1 MTNLPNLARPA
12 ALFAAALLFGV
23 AQAPDAA
30 AQGAGWQQQW
40 NGWVEAAKKEGE
52 VIVIVGPGQSFRDG
66 VMGFAKAYPDIK
78 LSVSGQHI
86 RDVLPRVLRER
97 EAGIY
102 SADVMIG
109 AVGAGVFLEWIPKG
123 VLTDI
128 KSTLIRGDVLDDKNW
143 LCGFGWGWMDK
154 AKKYN
159 IGFSASAT
167 PDVWVNREQVSEAD
181 LPKAASSFKQLMAEK
196 LAGKISWQDPREL
209 GQGQNVSALIMKA
222 HGEDFLK
229 EFIVKQKPIFTRD
242 TRQQAEW
249 IIRNRY
255 PIAMGLD
262 ETLLGEFKKEG
273 LGQKVE
279 PIHFA
284 EGSTMIPGFGV
295 MAMFDKAPHP
305 NAAKVFANWM
315 LTREAQEEYHRA
327 TRQNSR
333 RTDVPTFAQS
343 SVPQASACEAAV
355 DLQKE
360 EFAPLRGGSGKV
372 AAAAYEQVR

>member
-1 MTNLPNLARPA
+1 MIRLINSARPA
-12 ALFAAALLFGV
+12 VLFAAAALFV
-23 AQAPDAA
+23 LAQISGAA
-30 AQGAGWQQQW
+30 AQGWQQQW
-40 NGWVEAAKKEGE
+40 NQLVDAAKKEGE

-66 VMGFAKAYPDIK
+66 VQGFAKAFPDIK
-78 LSVSGQHI
+78 LNIFTQHI

-109 AVGAGVFLEWIPKG
+109 AVGAGVFMEWIPKG

-128 KSTLIRGDVLDDKNW
+128 KSTLIRPDVLDDSKW

-154 AKKYN
+154 AKKHN
-159 IGFSASAT
+159 IGFAAAST
-167 PDVWVNREQVSEAD
+167 PDVWVNREQVTEAD
-181 LPKAASSFKQLMAEK
+181 LPKSGATFKHLMNAK
-196 LAGKISWQDPREL
+196 WAGKISWQDPREL

-222 HGEDFLK
+222 HGEAFLK

-242 TRQQAEW
+242 NRQQAEW

-255 PIAMGLD
+255 PVAMGLD

-273 LGQKVE
+273 LGQKIE
-279 PIHFA
+279 AIHFS
-284 EGSTMIPGFGV
+284 EGNIMIPGFGV

-315 LTREAQEEYHRA
+315 LTQEAQEQYHRSV
-327 TRQNSR
+327 RQNSR
-333 RTDVPTFAQS
+333 RTDVPPMAQS
-343 SVPQASACEAAV
+343 SIPPKGACQNAI

-360 EFAPLRGGSGKV
+360 EFAALRGGSGKV
-372 AAAAYEQVR
+372 AAAAYEQAR